1 MALNP
6 TYENA
11 NTLKKVTVGGATYF
25 LKDADLRT
33 LVESFG
39 SVVYKDV
46 VTTFDAEGVDIA
58 TEKATAEYIKEQIA
72 GITGAM
78 HFMGV
83 VTRTE
88 GQTDLEAIAAFYA
101 AKKVDP
107 AAGDVLVMSDNA
119 KEYICTVGGDTPTYE
134 ELGDQILYLTIAQ
147 AAKEYVKQTT
157 TVAGI
162 ALDHNITVDEL
173 SAEAALNLKA
183 LSHKDSATGQVDVI
197 DAIDNITVG
206 KAGEYAIDGQ
216 SSVTVAQ
223 TFSALDVT
231 PAGAV
236 EVKADKAVAAT
247 YEKTSGATIA
257 ATAASETAPAN
268 YTPAGTVSLPSLNA
282 TVTLT
287 GKTVKSMATEGTA
300 YELTN
305 KGAVAQAADTTS
317 KFVKKGVSFSVDEA
331 DEALTLAY
339 VANTDTDFYTDAVTK
354 AGAVTYT
361 EPELSGSLPTFS
373 EVEVAASTGAT
384 AAASYDGNATFAGT
398 GVVLGATLAYD
409 TADASVTQPT
419 YTATFAGTEKSVT
432 PAAATT
438 AEVATKGGKITVAEQ
453 DTAITHTTKK
463 ATVTVQ

>member
-6 TYENA
+6 TYENT
-11 NTLKKVTVGGATYF
+11 NTLKKVTVGGAVYF
-25 LKDADLRT
+25 LKDADLRK

-46 VTTFDAEGVDIA
+46 VTTFDAEGLDIA

-72 GITGAM
+72 GISGAM

-88 GQTDLEAIAAFYA
+88 GQTDLEAIAAFYT
-101 AKKVDP
+101 AKKATP

-173 SAEAALNLKA
+173 SAETALNLKA
-183 LSHKDSATGQVDVI
+183 LSHKDSASGQVDVI
-197 DAIDNITVG
+197 DTIDNITVG

-216 SSVTVAQ
+216 STVDVAQ
-223 TFSALDVT
+223 SFTALDVT
-231 PAGAV
+231 PAGTI
-236 EVKADKAVAAT
+236 EVKAGKAASAT
-247 YEKTSGATIA
+247 YEKTSSATIA
-257 ATAASETAPAN
+257 ATAATESAPAN
-268 YTPAGTVSLPSLNA
+268 YTPAGNVTLPNLNA
-282 TVTLT
+282 SVTLT
-287 GKTVKSMATEGTA
+287 GKTVKVIATEGQG

-305 KGAVAQAADTTS
+305 KGSIDQKADTTS
-317 KFVKKGVSFSVDEA
+317 KFVKKGVSFSVDED
-331 DEALTLAY
+331 DESLTLSY

-361 EPELSGSLPTFS
+361 EPELSGSLPTYS
-373 EVEVAASTGAT
+373 DVEVAASTGAT
-384 AAASYDGNATFAGT
+384 AEASYDGTASFAGT

-432 PAAATT
+432 PTAATT
-438 AEVATKGGKITVAEQ
+438 AAVATKGGKITVAEQ